1 MENNREEN
9 VGVDF
14 GLFGF
19 VDFDDLDENIDT
31 QAQGRFLGSP
41 GDM

>member
-1 MENNREEN
+1 METNVEEN

-19 VDFDDLDENIDT
+19 VDFDDIDEIVWPPSSIE
-31 QAQGRFLGSP
+31 AQEQNMS
-41 GDM
+41 